1 MYSCKPFPIAGPL
14 PPGTRSNKRRKSDSD
29 QSDDMSDVGGF
40 SDMEVDSPGPQPIPP
55 IIKVLSD
62 GKSVLID
69 HESKKQ
75 LILPGKNLWKI
86 GEHKG
91 CHTLEC
97 LSDRNISTRYV
108 SKALG
113 SSKAT
118 AIDGNIFK
126 TKTTAASP
134 TAKIRKTAKAPRS
147 DSEEETSDDKDKE
160 KDDKMKDKENDKEK
174 DDKMKDKEKDDKM
187 KDKMKDKDKEKK
199 KTPKQEAADMSES
212 KGLDSK
218 DKHNK
223 GNGGTTEVPEK
234 IKDSDD
240 EGPVKEAVDIS

>member
-1 MYSCKPFPIAGPL
+1 
-14 PPGTRSNKRRKSDSD
+14 
-29 QSDDMSDVGGF
+29 MSDVGGF
-40 SDMEVDSPGPQPIPP
+40 SEMEVDSPGPQPIPP
-55 IIKVLSD
+55 IIRVLSD

-86 GEHKG
+86 GERKG

-97 LSDRNISTRYV
+97 LSDQNISARYV
-108 SKALG
+108 SKALE

-118 AIDGNIFK
+118 DIDENIPAK
-126 TKTTAASP
+126 TKATAASP

-160 KDDKMKDKENDKEK
+160 NDKTKKKDKEKDDKMKDKENDK
-174 DDKMKDKEKDDKM
+174 MKDKESQR
-187 KDKMKDKDKEKK
+187 EKK

-212 KGLDSK
+212 KGSDSK

-234 IKDSDD
+234 VKDSDD
-240 EGPVKEAVDIS
+240 EGPVQEAVDISS

>member
-1 MYSCKPFPIAGPL
+1 
-14 PPGTRSNKRRKSDSD
+14 
-29 QSDDMSDVGGF
+29 MSDVGGF

-86 GEHKG
+86 GERKG

-97 LSDRNISTRYV
+97 LSDQNISTRYV
-108 SKALG
+108 SKAWG

-118 AIDGNIFK
+118 AIDENIPVK

-187 KDKMKDKDKEKK
+187 KDKMKDKEK
-199 KTPKQEAADMSES
+199 DR
-212 KGLDSK
+212 
-218 DKHNK
+218 
-223 GNGGTTEVPEK
+223 
-234 IKDSDD
+234 
-240 EGPVKEAVDIS
+240 